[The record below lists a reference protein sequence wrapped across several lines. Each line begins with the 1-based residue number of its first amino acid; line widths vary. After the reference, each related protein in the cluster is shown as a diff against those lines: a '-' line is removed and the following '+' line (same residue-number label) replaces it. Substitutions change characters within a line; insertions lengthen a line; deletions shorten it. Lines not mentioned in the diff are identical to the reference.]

1 MEYKKTTESESGY
14 HHLEK
19 MSVSELLYNINKE
32 DETVASAVKLAI
44 PQITIAVE
52 KIVEKMQAGGRLFYI
67 GAGTSGRLGILD
79 ASECEPTFGLPEG
92 IITGVIAGGRKAIT
106 APVEFA
112 EDDITQGWLDLNKFS
127 ICNKDIVV
135 GISAGGYT
143 PYVLAALQK
152 CMENKIITVAISCN
166 ANSPISKVASHKIEV
181 IVGPEFITGSTR
193 MKSGTAQKMV
203 LNMISSSAMIL
214 QGYVENNKVI
224 NMALTNNKLIDRAVK
239 IVMEKMQISDYETAK
254 TLLLQNGSLK
264 KLFTK

>member
-19 MSVSELLYNINKE
+19 MSVTELLYNINKE
-32 DETVASAVKLAI
+32 DETVAAAVKLAI
-44 PQITIAVE
+44 PQIKIVVE
-52 KIVEKMQAGGRLFYI
+52 NIVEKMQAGGRLFYI

-92 IITGVIAGGRKAIT
+92 IITGIIAGGRKAIT
-106 APVEFA
+106 TPVEFA
-112 EDDITQGWLDLNKFS
+112 EDDSTQGWLDLNKFS

-135 GISAGGYT
+135 GISAGGST

-152 CMENKIITVAISCN
+152 CMENKIMTVAISCN
-166 ANSPISKVASHKIEV
+166 ANSPISKVATHKIEV

-214 QGYVENNKVI
+214 QGYIENNKMI

-239 IVMEKMQISDYETAK
+239 IVMEKMQLSDYETAK
-254 TLLLQNGSLK
+254 ILLLQNGSLK
-264 KLFTK
+264 KLFKR